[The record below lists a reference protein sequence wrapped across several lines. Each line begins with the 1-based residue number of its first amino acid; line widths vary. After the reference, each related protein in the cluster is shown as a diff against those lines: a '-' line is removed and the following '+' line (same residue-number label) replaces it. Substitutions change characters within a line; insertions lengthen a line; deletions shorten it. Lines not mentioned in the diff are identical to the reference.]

1 LTFRSDCTQV
11 FRMSICSEKTSVQ
24 KKEKEL

>member
-1 LTFRSDCTQV
+1 
-11 FRMSICSEKTSVQ
+11 MSICSEKTSVQ